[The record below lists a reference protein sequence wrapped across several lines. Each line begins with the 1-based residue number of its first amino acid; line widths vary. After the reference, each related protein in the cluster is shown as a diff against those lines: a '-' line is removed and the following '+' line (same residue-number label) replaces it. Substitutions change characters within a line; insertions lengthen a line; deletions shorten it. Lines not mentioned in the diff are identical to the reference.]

1 MKLSLQLLPFAFLTT
16 VCSLAA
22 THTVLAQSSLLETNR
37 NLRSNGP
44 AASPPGARRERRLPV
59 EAIASIDFGN
69 NQSVTAICHKGSF
82 DRVGLGHDQTV
93 EITVQYSTADA
104 GQGITV
110 EALDGGAIVA
120 PAKNLIVAADGTI
133 HFKFRAGHQ
142 PGVYQIALGNGV
154 QELGL
159 QFWVLD
165 EEHPANNPR
174 VVNQGN

>member
-1 MKLSLQLLPFAFLTT
+1 M
-16 VCSLAA
+16 
-22 THTVLAQSSLLETNR
+22 
-37 NLRSNGP
+37 
-44 AASPPGARRERRLPV
+44 PV

-69 NQSVTAICHKGSF
+69 NQSVTTICYEGSF
-82 DRVGLGHDQTV
+82 DRVGLRHDQTID
-93 EITVQYSTADA
+93 ITVSYPTTDA
-104 GQGITV
+104 GRAITV
-110 EALDGGAIVA
+110 EALDGGSVVA
-120 PAKNLIVAADGTI
+120 PAKNLTVAADGAI

-142 PGVYQIALGNGV
+142 PGVYQIALRNGV